1 MKELKKMDDKQLL
14 MEVQLSESKVS
25 LIKYN
30 LFFFSEINDHNIH
43 LFLSFIKLG
52 KNSQKIFG
60 HAQDELDGDIRNKCV
75 IFPCFDDFCFIN
87 DRFSSFLIF

>member
-1 MKELKKMDDKQLL
+1 MDDKQLL

-25 LIKYN
+25 LIKLN
-30 LFFFSEINDHNIH
+30 LFFFSEINDHDIH

-60 HAQDELDGDIRNKCV
+60 HAQDELDGENFNFAV
-75 IFPCFDDFCFIN
+75 
-87 DRFSSFLIF
+87 L